1 MMHDLLLPIFIINM
15 VLVLVDASL
24 GFHLAPVLFR
34 ASAGNPETSE
44 AGIRSLR
51 LLLTG
56 VVALYMFFN
65 CLAYFRNNAPL
76 LLVVTVLILFDLGG
90 QLYIRYR
97 SRSHQGED
105 QE

>member
-15 VLVLVDASL
+15 LLVLVDASL

-34 ASAGNPETSE
+34 VSGGNPETSA

-76 LLVVTVLILFDLGG
+76 LLVVTALILFDLGG

-97 SRSHQGED
+97 SRSRQGED